1 MELASSTGLAGSD
14 AVGIDRGEVPWVVG
28 GNAGEE
34 DGRRFRWGWP
44 WPEELVV
51 VEEEVVE

>member
-1 MELASSTGLAGSD
+1 MELANSKGLAGSD
-14 AVGIDRGEVPWVVG
+14 AVGIDREEVPWVVG
-28 GNAGEE
+28 GNVGEE

-51 VEEEVVE
+51 EEEEEVE